1 MSLISMP
8 SVDFLFSKSFKSARV
23 VSLLCVA
30 VLLFCSPALPQGST
44 GRILGT
50 ITDQTGGYVAGATVT
65 VTDVA
70 RGVTQTLTTDS
81 DGAYVALNLI
91 AGSYSLRAE
100 LKGFK
105 VFERKNILVE
115 VGKDVRVDAT
125 LQTGSQT
132 ETITINEEL
141 PMVDTTST
149 ALGGTIS
156 NQTINEIPLNGRNYQ
171 NLLTLR
177 PGTTVY
183 PGGGPWTQTTNG
195 ARPEDTSYIL
205 DGLSNDE
212 AFMGFSVTNA
222 AAVAGDAATILPIDA
237 IQEFNTQVN
246 PKAEFGWKPG
256 AITSVGLKSGT
267 NQIHGSAYAFGRSDS
282 FDARNY
288 FNHFNTDGSLQPKTP
303 VELEQYGATAG
314 GRIIPDKLFWF
325 GAFEN
330 RNYNVGNSIGVNS
343 PTTVPVPGATACAP
357 LSGTTPLPGDCANSV
372 PDALTNLALHNVA
385 FSAQSLYLLGCP
397 ANVAAPY
404 TSCTGGAYG
413 PNASGQANRPGGF
426 PDQDSSR
433 NALGKVDYHIN
444 DKHTV
449 GGSYFFGND
458 NITAE
463 DAPELLPQYGT
474 VVHSRAQAV
483 AGHYAWT
490 PNANWAND
498 LRIGYTRYHLTIV
511 PANVGTTYQLNTG
524 LAPSVVA
531 TVGGLPN
538 VRIDGF
544 TELGGFHNFPKLVGP
559 DNVYDYVDQVSYLR
573 GKHAFKFG
581 AELRIDKVIQGTYR
595 GARGRPRFRAG
606 NLFAKSTALESFL
619 AGDVSNAGILAGDPI
634 RHMTQNL
641 FAGFI
646 QDDWRIAKRV
656 TLNLGLR
663 YELQG
668 VPSDA
673 HNQLGNFSP
682 SVGLQQVG
690 KNIGSLYNKDYTNFA
705 PRVGV
710 AWDVTG
716 NGTTVVRASASIVY
730 DLLSMS
736 TFLSQQ
742 NTNNTVT
749 LGANVVPTGAVIQVN
764 GVSTPGIGNIVASG
778 ITLPGSELNWNGS
791 AVGGAGIYP
800 SGLVSQVACG
810 DGIGNDAGPC
820 DIFAMDRNYKTPYV
834 TTWTLGVQHA
844 FSGRLSLDAAY
855 VGNHGSRLTGIQDI
869 NQAALGSSYTAAGNQ
884 PTRPFYAQYPYLE
897 FINYYSN
904 IYRSNYNGF
913 QFTFTGRNYHNLD
926 FVAGYTYSHAL
937 DNQSYNWNQYLP
949 KNSLSPQGEYGNS
962 DFDIKHRFTL
972 SATYNI
978 PGKKGYAQMLEGWQ
992 LNGILTLQSGQ
1003 PWQAFDTSND
1013 FSGTGEFADRWNI
1026 YGSPANFKSGGQD
1039 TIPLCTGDVTNP
1051 ASGTCGYSSPAGPV
1065 ALSAAQT
1072 NAAWGQCLTL
1082 AGATPGMLNSL
1093 GAAIG
1098 AGSGGCY
1105 VSRNGK
1111 SFLLPPAFGTFGNSG
1126 RNIFR
1131 DTGFRNLDFSVS
1143 KGWKFYERLTIQF
1156 RAEMFNIT
1164 NHSNFANPF
1173 GGATGQGVGATADP
1187 SITSQFGCGCA
1198 TPDVASANPVLGSG
1212 GARAIQFGLK
1222 FLF

>member
-1 MSLISMP
+1 M
-8 SVDFLFSKSFKSARV
+8 
-23 VSLLCVA
+23 
-30 VLLFCSPALPQGST
+30 
-44 GRILGT
+44 LGT
-50 ITDQTGGYVAGATVT
+50 VTDQSGGYVAGAPVT

-70 RGVTQTLTTDS
+70 RGVTQNLITDS
-81 DGAYVALNLI
+81 DGAYVALNLV
-91 AGSYSLRAE
+91 AGSYSVRVE
-100 LKGFK
+100 VKGFK
-105 VFERKNILVE
+105 VFERKNIQIE
-115 VGKDVRVDAT
+115 VGKDLRVDVV
-125 LQTGSQT
+125 LQPGSAT
-132 ETITINEEL
+132 ETITITEEV

-149 ALGGTIS
+149 TLGGTIS

-177 PGTTVY
+177 PGTTIY

-195 ARPEDTSYIL
+195 ARPEDTSYL
-205 DGLSNDE
+205 VDGLSNDE

-267 NQIHGSAYAFGRSDS
+267 NSIHGSAYAFGRSDS

-288 FNHFNTDGSLQPKTP
+288 FNPAGTPQTP

-325 GAFEN
+325 GGFEN
-330 RNYNVGNSIGVNS
+330 RNYTVGNSIPTNS
-343 PTTVPVPGATACAP
+343 PTTVTAAGGP
-357 LSGTTPLPGDCANSV
+357 DPSV
-372 PDALTNLALHNVA
+372 SIPDALADLAAHNVA
-385 FSAQSLYLLGCP
+385 FSSQSLYLLGCP
-397 ANVAAPY
+397 ANVAPPY
-404 TSCTGGAYG
+404 TSCTGGTFG
-413 PNASGQANRPGGF
+413 PNASGGKSLTGGF
-426 PDQDSSR
+426 PDVDSSR

-444 DKHTV
+444 EKNTLS
-449 GGSYFFGND
+449 GSYFFGND

-463 DAPELLPQYGT
+463 DSAELLPEYGT
-474 VVHSRAQAV
+474 VIHSRAQAA

-490 PNANWAND
+490 PSANWAND

-511 PANVGTTYQLNTG
+511 PANVGIAYQINTG
-524 LAPSVVA
+524 LSPDVVA
-531 TVGGLPN
+531 AVGGLPN
-538 VRIDGF
+538 VRISGF

-559 DNVYDYVDQVSYLR
+559 DNVYDFVDQVSNLR
-573 GKHAFKFG
+573 GKHALKFG
-581 AELRIDKVIQGTYR
+581 AEVRIDKVDQGTFR
-595 GARGRPRFRAG
+595 GARGRPTFNINGAFQG
-606 NLFAKSTALESFL
+606 STALESFL
-619 AGDVSNAGILAGDPI
+619 AGDVHNASILAGDPI

-641 FAGFI
+641 FAAFF
-646 QDDWRIAKRV
+646 QDDWRVAKNV

-668 VPSDA
+668 VPSDSN
-673 HNQLGNFSP
+673 NQLGNFQP
-682 SVGLQQVG
+682 SVGLEQVG

-710 AWDVTG
+710 AWDVRG
-716 NGTTVVRASASIVY
+716 NGKTVVRAGASIVY

-749 LGANVVPTGAVIQVN
+749 LGANVVPTGAAIQVG

-778 ITLPGSELNWNGS
+778 ITLPASELNWNGS
-791 AVGGAGIYP
+791 SVGGAGIYP
-800 SGLVSQVACG
+800 SNLVSQVACG

-834 TTWTLGVQHA
+834 TTWTLGIQHA
-844 FSGRLSLDAAY
+844 FTGKVSLDAAY

-869 NQAALGSSYTAAGNQ
+869 NQPALGSGWTPNDIAQGVNADGNEQ
-884 PTRPFYAQYPYLE
+884 LTRPFNSKFPYLG

-904 IYRSNYNGF
+904 IYRSNYNGL
-913 QFTFTGRNYHNLD
+913 QTTLTGRNFHGLD
-926 FVAGYTYSHAL
+926 FVAGYTYSHAI

-949 KNSLSPQGEYGNS
+949 KNSLDPQGEYGAS
-962 DFDIKHRFTL
+962 DFDIRHRFTL
-972 SATYNI
+972 SATYTI

-1003 PWQAFDTSND
+1003 PWQAIDETND
-1013 FSGTGEFADRWNI
+1013 FSGTGELADRWNFF
-1026 YGSPANFKSGGQD
+1026 GSPSDFHSRPDTAIPFFGGTAD
-1039 TIPLCTGDVTNP
+1039 FTTDPITGNVTGVVP
-1051 ASGTCGYSSPAGPV
+1051 GTP
-1065 ALSAAQT
+1065 
-1072 NAAWGQCLTL
+1072 
-1082 AGATPGMLNSL
+1082 AGATVCFNAASTQAQKNMLVFPG
-1093 GAAIG
+1093 
-1098 AGSGGCY
+1098 GGCY
-1105 VSRNGK
+1105 SSGR
-1111 SFLLPPAFGTFGNSG
+1111 SALIAPPLGTFGNSG

-1131 DTGFRNLDFSVS
+1131 DQGFHNLDLSVS
-1143 KGWKFYERLTIQF
+1143 KSWKFYEKLTMQF

-1164 NHSNFANPF
+1164 NHPNFANPF

-1187 SITSQFGCGCA
+1187 SAGPFGCSCS
-1198 TPDVASANPVLGSG
+1198 TPDTASVNPVLGSG

>member
-1 MSLISMP
+1 MQNCVNLK
-8 SVDFLFSKSFKSARV
+8 KSIGV
-23 VSLLCVA
+23 LA
-30 VLLFCSPALPQGST
+30 VLLAVLFLSSPAFPQGNF
-44 GRILGT
+44 GRIVGT
-50 ITDQTGGYVAGATVT
+50 VTDQTGGYIVGATVT
-65 VTDVA
+65 VTDPT
-70 RGVTQTLTTDS
+70 RGLSQTLTTDA
-81 DGAYVALNLI
+81 DGAYVAINLI
-91 AGSYSLRAE
+91 PGTYTVRAE
-100 LKGFK
+100 IKGFK
-105 VFERKNILVE
+105 AFERKNINVQ
-115 VGKDVRVDAT
+115 VAKDTRVDPI

-132 ETITINEEL
+132 ETITITEEV

-149 ALGGTIS
+149 TLGGTIS

-177 PGTTVY
+177 PGTTIY

-195 ARPEDTSYIL
+195 ARPEDTSYL
-205 DGLSNDE
+205 VDGLSNDE

-288 FNHFNTDGSLQPKTP
+288 FNQVGTPKTE

-314 GRIIPDKLFWF
+314 GRIIKDKLFWF
-325 GAFEN
+325 GGFEF
-330 RNYNVGNSIGVNS
+330 RNYTVGNSLTVNS
-343 PTTVPVPGATACAP
+343 PTTVTATGGPDASA
-357 LSGTTPLPGDCANSV
+357 SV
-372 PDALTNLALHNVA
+372 PDALAALAA
-385 FSAQSLYLLGCP
+385 QDIPFSQQSLYLLGCP
-397 ANVAAPY
+397 ADVAAPY
-404 TSCTGGAYG
+404 TSCTGGTYG
-413 PNASGQANRPGGF
+413 PNASGQVNRQGGF
-426 PDQDSSR
+426 PDIDSSR

-444 DKHTV
+444 DKNTLS
-449 GGSYFFGND
+449 GSYFFGND

-463 DAPELLPQYGT
+463 DSPELLPEYGT

-490 PNANWAND
+490 PNTNWAND

-511 PANVGTTYQLNTG
+511 PANVGIPYQINTG
-524 LAPSVVA
+524 LSPDVVA

-559 DNVYDYVDQVSYLR
+559 DNVYDFVDQVSNLR
-573 GKHAFKFG
+573 GKHALKFG
-581 AELRIDKVIQGTYR
+581 AEFRIDKVDQGTYR
-595 GARGRPRFRAG
+595 GARGRIRFRANG
-606 NLFAKSTALESFL
+606 AFDGSTALESFL
-619 AGDVSNAGILAGDPI
+619 AGDPTNTSILAGDPI

-641 FAGFI
+641 FAGFF
-646 QDDWRIAKRV
+646 QDDWRITKAI

-668 VPSDA
+668 VPSDSN
-673 HNQLGNFSP
+673 NQLGNFEP
-682 SVGLQQVG
+682 NVGLEQVG
-690 KNIGSLYNKDYTNFA
+690 VNIPSLYKKDPTNFA

-710 AWDVTG
+710 AWDLSG
-716 NGTTVVRASASIVY
+716 KGTTVIRGGVAIVY

-749 LGANVVPTGAVIQVN
+749 LGANVVPTGATLQVN
-764 GVSTPGIGNIVASG
+764 GVTTPGIGNIVASG
-778 ITLPGSELNWNGS
+778 ITLPASELNWNGS
-791 AVGGAGIYP
+791 SVGGAGIYP
-800 SGLVSQVACG
+800 SSLVSQVTCG
-810 DGIGNDAGPC
+810 DGLTVGEVTDAGPC

-834 TTWTLGVQHA
+834 TTWTLGIQHA
-844 FSGRLSLDAAY
+844 FSGKLSLDAAY

-869 NQAALGSSYTAAGNQ
+869 NQAALGSSYTDAGNQ
-884 PTRPFYAQYPYLE
+884 PTRPFYSKYPYLE

-904 IYRSNYNGF
+904 IYRSNYNGA
-913 QFTFTGRNYHNLD
+913 QITFTGRNWHGLD
-926 FVAGYTYSHAL
+926 FVAGYTYSHAI

-949 KNSLSPQGEYGNS
+949 KNSLDPQGEYGNS
-962 DFDIKHRFTL
+962 DFDIRHRFTL
-972 SATYNI
+972 SATYTI

-992 LNGILTLQSGQ
+992 VNGILTLQSSQ

-1013 FSGTGEFADRWNI
+1013 FSGTAEFADRWNI
-1026 YGSPANFKSGGQD
+1026 YGSPANFQSGGQD
-1039 TIPLCTGDVTNP
+1039 TIPLCVNGAHDGC
-1051 ASGTCGYSSPAGPV
+1051 SYSSPGGPV
-1065 ALSAAQT
+1065 YFSDQVTA
-1072 NAAWGQCLTL
+1072 AAWNQCLTL
-1082 AGATPGMLNSL
+1082 ANATPGMLDSL
-1093 GAAIG
+1093 NAAIG
-1098 AGSGGCY
+1098 GSTGGCY

-1131 DTGFRNLDFSVS
+1131 DTGFHNLDFSVS
-1143 KGWKFYERLTIQF
+1143 KSWRFYEKLTMQF
-1156 RAEMFNIT
+1156 RAEFFNIT
-1164 NHSNFANPF
+1164 NHPNFANPF

-1187 SITSQFGCGCA
+1187 SIPSQFGCGCV
-1198 TPDVASANPVLGSG
+1198 TPDTASVNPVLGSG

>member
-1 MSLISMP
+1 MSNCVKLRKFFGLLGLI
-8 SVDFLFSKSFKSARV
+8 A
-23 VSLLCVA
+23 A
-30 VLLFCSPALPQGST
+30 VLLLSLPAFPQGNT

-50 ITDQTGGYVAGATVT
+50 VTDQSGGYVAGAPVA

-70 RGVTQTLTTDS
+70 RGVTQNLITDS
-81 DGAYVALNLI
+81 DGAYVAINLV
-91 AGSYSLRAE
+91 AGTYTVRVE
-100 LKGFK
+100 VKGFK
-105 VFERKNILVE
+105 VFDRKNIQIE
-115 VGKDVRVDAT
+115 VGKDLRVDVV
-125 LQTGSQT
+125 LQTGATT
-132 ETITINEEL
+132 ETITITEEV

-149 ALGGTIS
+149 TLGGTIS
-156 NQTINEIPLNGRNYQ
+156 NQIINDLPLNGRNYQ

-195 ARPEDTSYIL
+195 ARPEDTSYMV

-288 FNHFNTDGSLQPKTP
+288 FNPVGTPKTP

-314 GRIIPDKLFWF
+314 GRIIKDKLFWF
-325 GAFEN
+325 GGFEN
-330 RNYNVGNSIGVNS
+330 RNYTVGNSIGVNS
-343 PTTVPVPGATACAP
+343 PTTVTAAGGP
-357 LSGTTPLPGDCANSV
+357 DPSV
-372 PDALTNLALHNVA
+372 SIPDALAGLAANKIP
-385 FSAQSLYLLGCP
+385 FSSQSLYILGCP
-397 ANVAAPY
+397 ANITAPY
-404 TSCTGGAYG
+404 TSCTGGLYG
-413 PNASGQANRPGGF
+413 PNATGAANITGGF
-426 PDQDSSR
+426 PDTDSSR

-444 DKHTV
+444 ERNTLS
-449 GGSYFFGND
+449 GSYFFGND

-463 DAPELLPQYGT
+463 DAPELLPTYGT
-474 VVHSRAQAV
+474 VIHSRAQAV

-490 PNANWAND
+490 PSAQWAND

-511 PANVGTTYQLNTG
+511 PANVGIAYQLNTG
-524 LAPSVVA
+524 LPASVVA

-559 DNVYDYVDQVSYLR
+559 DNVYDFVDQVSNLR
-573 GKHAFKFG
+573 GKHALKFG
-581 AELRIDKVIQGTYR
+581 GEFRIDKVNQGTYR
-595 GARGRPRFRAG
+595 GARGRPVFSAG
-606 NLFAKSTALESFL
+606 NAFTGSSSLESFL
-619 AGDVSNAGILAGDPI
+619 AGAVGNTGILAGNPV

-641 FAGFI
+641 FAGFL
-646 QDDWRIAKRV
+646 QDDWRVSKRV

-668 VPSDA
+668 VPSDSN
-673 HNQLGNFSP
+673 NQLGNFQP
-682 SVGLQQVG
+682 SVGLEQVG
-690 KNIGSLYNKDYTNFA
+690 KNIGSLYNKDATNFA

-716 NGTTVVRASASIVY
+716 NGTTVVRAGASIVY

-778 ITLPGSELNWNGS
+778 ITLNASQLNWNGS
-791 AVGGAGIYP
+791 SVGGASIYP
-800 SGLVSQVACG
+800 ANLVSQVACG
-810 DGIGNDAGPC
+810 DGKTVGTVTDAGPC

-834 TTWTLGVQHA
+834 TTWTVGVQHA
-844 FSGRLSLDAAY
+844 FSGKVTLDAAY

-869 NQAALGSSYTAAGNQ
+869 NQPAVGSGWTPAAILAGKVDSAAEVAA
-884 PTRPFYAQYPYLE
+884 RPFTANGKYPYLG

-904 IYRSNYNGF
+904 IYRSNYNGL
-913 QFTFTGRNYHNLD
+913 QATLTGRNYHGLD
-926 FVAGYTYSHAL
+926 FVAGYTFSHAI

-949 KNSLSPQGEYGNS
+949 KDSANPQGEYGNS
-962 DFDIKHRFTL
+962 DFDIRHRFTL
-972 SATYNI
+972 SLTYAL
-978 PGKKGYAQMLEGWQ
+978 PSKKGYAQMLEGWQ
-992 LNGILTLQSGQ
+992 VNGILTLQSGR
-1003 PWQAFDTSND
+1003 PWQAFDASND
-1013 FSGTGEFADRWNI
+1013 FSGTAELADRWNFF
-1026 YGSPANFKSGGQD
+1026 GNPADFQSRGDKS
-1039 TIPLCTGDVTNP
+1039 IPFCTGSGNKGCKYTAP
-1051 ASGTCGYSSPAGPV
+1051 SGTV
-1065 ALSAAQT
+1065 FMTAAQS
-1072 NAAWGQCLTL
+1072 APLYADCVAHG
-1082 AGATPGMLNSL
+1082 
-1093 GAAIG
+1093 GAA
-1098 AGSGGCY
+1098 GCY
-1105 VSRNGK
+1105 ASFNGK
-1111 SFLLPPAFGTFGNSG
+1111 SALVAPALGTFGNSG

-1131 DTGFRNLDFSVS
+1131 DSGFHNLDFSVS
-1143 KGWKFYERLTIQF
+1143 KSWKFGERFTTQF
-1156 RAEMFNIT
+1156 RAEMFNLT
-1164 NHSNFANPF
+1164 NHPNFANPF

-1187 SITSQFGCGCA
+1187 SAGPFGCGCA

>member
-1 MSLISMP
+1 MSNCVHLRKSFGLLALIS
-8 SVDFLFSKSFKSARV
+8 
-23 VSLLCVA
+23 A
-30 VLLFCSPALPQGST
+30 VLLLSLPAFPQGNT

-50 ITDQTGGYVAGATVT
+50 VTDKSGGYVAGAPVA

-70 RGVTQTLTTDS
+70 RGVTQNLITDS
-81 DGAYVALNLI
+81 DGAYVALNLV
-91 AGSYSLRAE
+91 AGNYTVRVE
-100 LKGFK
+100 VKGFK
-105 VFERKNILVE
+105 VFERRNIQIE
-115 VGKDVRVDAT
+115 VGKDLRVDVV
-125 LQTGSQT
+125 LQPGSTT
-132 ETITINEEL
+132 ETITITEEV

-149 ALGGTIS
+149 TLGGTIS
-156 NQTINEIPLNGRNYQ
+156 NMTINEIPLNGRNYQ

-177 PGTTVY
+177 PGTTIY

-195 ARPEDTSYIL
+195 ARPEDTSYL
-205 DGLSNDE
+205 VDGLSNDE

-288 FNHFNTDGSLQPKTP
+288 FNPAGTPKTP

-325 GAFEN
+325 GGFEN
-330 RNYNVGNSIGVNS
+330 RNYTVGNSIGVNA
-343 PTTVPVPGATACAP
+343 PTTVTAAGGP
-357 LSGTTPLPGDCANSV
+357 DPSVSV
-372 PDALTNLALHNVA
+372 PDALAALAANKIP
-385 FSAQSLYLLGCP
+385 FSSQSLYILGCP

-404 TSCTGGAYG
+404 TSCTGGLYG
-413 PNASGQANRPGGF
+413 PNATGAANITGGF
-426 PDQDSSR
+426 PDVDSSR

-444 DKHTV
+444 DKNTLS
-449 GGSYFFGND
+449 GSYFFGND

-463 DAPELLPQYGT
+463 DSPELLPEYGT
-474 VVHSRAQAV
+474 VVHSRAQAA

-490 PNANWAND
+490 PSANWAND
-498 LRIGYTRYHLTIV
+498 LRIGYTRYHLTII
-511 PANVGTTYQLNTG
+511 PANVGTTYQINTG
-524 LAPSVVA
+524 LSPAVVA

-559 DNVYDYVDQVSYLR
+559 DNVYDFVDQVSNLR
-573 GKHAFKFG
+573 GKHALKFG
-581 AELRIDKVIQGTYR
+581 GEIRVDKVDQGTFR
-595 GARGRPRFRAG
+595 GARGRIRFQTDGAFPG
-606 NLFAKSTALESFL
+606 ATPLESFL
-619 AGDVSNAGILAGDPI
+619 AGTPHNAAILAGDPV

-641 FAGFI
+641 FALFF
-646 QDDWRIAKRV
+646 QDDWRVARNI

-663 YELQG
+663 YELQA
-668 VPSDA
+668 VPTDSN
-673 HNQLGNFSP
+673 NQLGNFEP
-682 SVGLQQVG
+682 NVGLEQVG
-690 KNIGSLYNKDYTNFA
+690 KNIPSLYKKDPKNFA
-705 PRVGV
+705 PRFGV
-710 AWDVTG
+710 AWDVSG
-716 NGTTVVRASASIVY
+716 KGTTVIRGGVAIVY

-749 LGANVVPTGAVIQVN
+749 LGANVVPTGAVLQVN
-764 GVSTPGIGNIVASG
+764 GVNTPGIGNIVASG
-778 ITLPGSELNWNGS
+778 ITLGAGQLNWNGS
-791 AVGGAGIYP
+791 SVGGAGIYP
-800 SGLVSQVACG
+800 SNLVSNVACG

-820 DIFAMDRNYKTPYV
+820 DIFAMNRNYKTPYV
-834 TTWTLGVQHA
+834 TTWTLGIQHA
-844 FSGRLSLDAAY
+844 FSGKLSLDAAY

-869 NQAALGSSYTAAGNQ
+869 NQPALGSGWTPFDIINGVNADGNEQ
-884 PTRPFYAQYPYLE
+884 ATRPFNTKYPYLGY
-897 FINYYSN
+897 INYYSN
-904 IYRSNYNGF
+904 IYRSNYNGL
-913 QFTFTGRNYHNLD
+913 QLAFTGRGYHNLD

-949 KNSLSPQGEYGNS
+949 KNSLDPQGEYGNS
-962 DFDIKHRFTL
+962 DFDIRHRFTL
-972 SATYNI
+972 SATYTI

-1013 FSGTGEFADRWNI
+1013 FSGTGEFADRWNFF
-1026 YGSPANFKSGGQD
+1026 GSPSDFTSRGDKS
-1039 TIPLCTGDVTNP
+1039 IPFCTGSGAGGCTYTAP
-1051 ASGTCGYSSPAGPV
+1051 SGTIFMT
-1065 ALSAAQT
+1065 AAQS
-1072 NAAWGQCLTL
+1072 APLYADCVAHG
-1082 AGATPGMLNSL
+1082 GA
-1093 GAAIG
+1093 
-1098 AGSGGCY
+1098 GGCY
-1105 VSRNGK
+1105 ASFNGK
-1111 SFLLPPAFGTFGNSG
+1111 SALVAPAIGTFGNSG

-1131 DTGFRNLDFSVS
+1131 DQGFHNLDFSVS
-1143 KGWKFYERLTIQF
+1143 KSWKFGERLTTQF

-1164 NHSNFANPF
+1164 NHPNFANPF

-1187 SITSQFGCGCA
+1187 SVGPFGCGCA

>member
-1 MSLISMP
+1 M
-8 SVDFLFSKSFKSARV
+8 
-23 VSLLCVA
+23 
-30 VLLFCSPALPQGST
+30 
-44 GRILGT
+44 GT
-50 ITDQTGGYVAGATVT
+50 VTDQSGGYVAGAPVA

-70 RGVTQTLTTDS
+70 RGVTQNLITDS
-81 DGAYVALNLI
+81 DGAYVALNLV
-91 AGSYSLRAE
+91 AGTYSVRVE
-100 LKGFK
+100 VKGFK
-105 VFERKNILVE
+105 VFERKNIQIE
-115 VGKDVRVDAT
+115 VGKDLRVDVVLQPGSAT
-125 LQTGSQT
+125 
-132 ETITINEEL
+132 EVITITEEV

-149 ALGGTIS
+149 TLGGTIS

-177 PGTTVY
+177 PGTTIY

-195 ARPEDTSYIL
+195 ARPEDTSYL
-205 DGLSNDE
+205 VDGLSNDE

-288 FNHFNTDGSLQPKTP
+288 FNPVGTPKTP

-330 RNYNVGNSIGVNS
+330 RDYTVGNSIGVNS
-343 PTTVPVPGATACAP
+343 PTTVTATGGPNPAV
-357 LSGTTPLPGDCANSV
+357 SI
-372 PDALTNLALHNVA
+372 PDALQGIANFNLTQTPANQVPI
-385 FSAQSLYLLGCP
+385 SAQSLYLLGCP
-397 ANVAAPY
+397 ANIAPPF
-404 TSCTGGAYG
+404 TGCTGGTYG
-413 PNASGQANRPGGF
+413 PNATGGSNRVGGF
-426 PDQDSSR
+426 PDTDSSR

-444 DKHTV
+444 DKNTLS
-449 GGSYFFGND
+449 GSYFFGND

-463 DAPELLPQYGT
+463 DSPELLAEYGT
-474 VVHSRAQAV
+474 VVHSRAQAA

-490 PNANWAND
+490 PSANWAND

-511 PANVGTTYQLNTG
+511 PANVGTTYQINTG
-524 LAPSVVA
+524 LSPAVVA
-531 TVGGLPN
+531 TIGGLPN

-559 DNVYDYVDQVSYLR
+559 DNVYDFVDQVSNLR
-573 GKHAFKFG
+573 GKHALKFG
-581 AELRIDKVIQGTYR
+581 GEIRVDKVDQGTFR
-595 GARGRPRFRAG
+595 GARGRIRFRDNGAFAG
-606 NLFAKSTALESFL
+606 STSLESFL
-619 AGDVSNAGILAGDPI
+619 AGDPSNAAILAGDPV

-641 FAGFI
+641 FALFF
-646 QDDWRIAKRV
+646 QDDWRIARNI

-663 YELQG
+663 YELQA
-668 VPSDA
+668 VPTDSN
-673 HNQLGNFSP
+673 NQLGNFEP
-682 SVGLQQVG
+682 SVGLEQVG
-690 KNIGSLYNKDYTNFA
+690 KNIPSLYKKDPTNFA
-705 PRVGV
+705 PRFGV
-710 AWDVTG
+710 AWDVSG
-716 NGTTVVRASASIVY
+716 KGTTVIRGGVAIVY

-749 LGANVVPTGAVIQVN
+749 LGANVVPTGAVLQVG
-764 GVSTPGIGNIVASG
+764 GVNTPGIGNIVASG
-778 ITLPGSELNWNGS
+778 ITLPASELNWNGS
-791 AVGGAGIYP
+791 SVGGAGIYP
-800 SGLVSQVACG
+800 SNLVSQVACG
-810 DGIGNDAGPC
+810 DGLTFGAVTDAGPC
-820 DIFAMDRNYKTPYV
+820 DIFAMDRNYKTPFV

-844 FSGRLSLDAAY
+844 FSNKLSLDAAY

-869 NQAALGSSYTAAGNQ
+869 NQAALDSSYTVGNQ
-884 PTRPFYAQYPYLE
+884 VTRPFNAKYPYLE

-904 IYRSNYNGF
+904 IYRSNYNGL
-913 QFTFTGRNYHNLD
+913 QLAFTGRNYHGLD
-926 FVAGYTYSHAL
+926 FVAGYTYSHAI

-949 KNSLSPQGEYGNS
+949 KNSLDPQGEYGNS

-972 SATYNI
+972 SATYTI

-992 LNGILTLQSGQ
+992 LNGVLTLQSGQ

-1026 YGSPANFKSGGQD
+1026 YGSPANFKSGGQN
-1039 TIPLCTGDVTNP
+1039 TLPLCTGNVNDP
-1051 ASGTCGYSSPAGPV
+1051 SSGTCSYASPGGPV
-1065 ALSAAQT
+1065 AFSPAQT
-1072 NAAWGQCLTL
+1072 NAAWGQCLAL

-1093 GAAIG
+1093 AAAITG
-1098 AGSGGCY
+1098 GTGGCY

-1131 DTGFRNLDFSVS
+1131 DTGFHNLDLSVS
-1143 KGWKFYERLTIQF
+1143 KSWKFGERLTTQF
-1156 RAEMFNIT
+1156 RAEMFNVT
-1164 NHSNFANPF
+1164 NHPNFANPF

>member
-1 MSLISMP
+1 MQNCVNLK
-8 SVDFLFSKSFKSARV
+8 KSIGV
-23 VSLLCVA
+23 LA
-30 VLLFCSPALPQGST
+30 VLLAVLFLSSPAFPQGNF
-44 GRILGT
+44 GRIVGT
-50 ITDQTGGYVAGATVT
+50 VTDQTGGYIVGATVT
-65 VTDVA
+65 VTDPS
-70 RGVTQTLTTDS
+70 RGLSQTLTTDA
-81 DGAYVALNLI
+81 DGAYVAINLI
-91 AGSYSLRAE
+91 PGTYTVRAE
-100 LKGFK
+100 IKGFK
-105 VFERKNILVE
+105 AFERKNIIVQ
-115 VGKDVRVDAT
+115 VAKDTRVDPI

-132 ETITINEEL
+132 ETITITEEV

-149 ALGGTIS
+149 TLGGTIS

-177 PGTTVY
+177 PGTTIY

-195 ARPEDTSYIL
+195 ARPEDTSYL
-205 DGLSNDE
+205 VDGLSNDE

-288 FNHFNTDGSLQPKTP
+288 FNPVGTPKTA

-314 GRIIPDKLFWF
+314 GRIIKDKLFWF
-325 GAFEN
+325 GGFEF
-330 RNYNVGNSIGVNS
+330 RNYTVGNSIGVNS
-343 PTTVPVPGATACAP
+343 PTTVTATGGP
-357 LSGTTPLPGDCANSV
+357 DPSVSV
-372 PDALTNLALHNVA
+372 PDALAALAA
-385 FSAQSLYLLGCP
+385 QEIPFSQQSLYLLGCP
-397 ANVAAPY
+397 ADIAAPY
-404 TSCTGGAYG
+404 TSCTGGTFG
-413 PNASGQANRPGGF
+413 PNASGGKSIIGGF
-426 PDQDSSR
+426 PDVDSSR
-433 NALGKVDYHIN
+433 NAIGKVDYHPN
-444 DKHTV
+444 EKNTV
-449 GGSYFFGND
+449 SASYFFGND

-463 DAPELLPQYGT
+463 DSPELLPEYGT
-474 VVHSRAQAV
+474 VIHSRAQAV

-511 PANVGTTYQLNTG
+511 PANVGIPYQINTG
-524 LAPSVVA
+524 LSSDVVA

-538 VRIDGF
+538 VRIAGF

-559 DNVYDYVDQVSYLR
+559 DNVYDFVDQVSNLR
-573 GKHAFKFG
+573 GKHALKFG
-581 AELRIDKVIQGTYR
+581 AEFRIDKVDQGTYR
-595 GARGRPRFRAG
+595 GARGRPTF
-606 NLFAKSTALESFL
+606 NTTTLLTSLENFL
-619 AGDVSNAGILAGDPI
+619 AGDVHNASILAGDPV

-641 FAGFI
+641 FAGFF
-646 QDDWRIAKRV
+646 QDDWRITRSI

-668 VPSDA
+668 VPSDSN
-673 HNQLGNFSP
+673 NQLGNFEP
-682 SVGLQQVG
+682 NVGLEQVG
-690 KNIGSLYNKDYTNFA
+690 KNIGSLYNKDATNFA

-710 AWDVTG
+710 AWDLSG
-716 NGTTVVRASASIVY
+716 KGTTVIRGGLAIVY

-749 LGANVVPTGAVIQVN
+749 LGANVVPTGAVLQVN
-764 GVSTPGIGNIVASG
+764 GVQTPGIGNIVASG
-778 ITLPGSELNWNGS
+778 IVLPASELNWNGS
-791 AVGGAGIYP
+791 SVGGTGIYP
-800 SGLVSQVACG
+800 SNLVSQVACG
-810 DGIGNDAGPC
+810 DGLTIGTGPNAVTDAGPC

-834 TTWTLGVQHA
+834 TTWTLGIQHA
-844 FSGRLSLDAAY
+844 FSGKLSLDAAY

-869 NQAALGSSYTAAGNQ
+869 NQAALGSTYTDAGNQ
-884 PTRPFYAQYPYLE
+884 PTRPFYSKYPYLE

-904 IYRSNYNGF
+904 IYRSNYNGL
-913 QFTFTGRNYHNLD
+913 QLAFTGRNWHGLD
-926 FVAGYTYSHAL
+926 FVAGYTYSHAI

-949 KNSLSPQGEYGNS
+949 KNSLDPQGEYGNS
-962 DFDIKHRFTL
+962 DYDIRHRFTL
-972 SATYNI
+972 SATYTI

-1003 PWQAFDTSND
+1003 PWQSFDSAND
-1013 FSGTGEFADRWNI
+1013 FSGTGELADRWNFF
-1026 YGSPANFKSGGQD
+1026 GSPSDFHSRPDTAIPYFGASDFVVDTDPTSPTYKD
-1039 TIPLCTGDVTNP
+1039 TIGI
-1051 ASGTCGYSSPAGPV
+1051 AAGAP
-1065 ALSAAQT
+1065 
-1072 NAAWGQCLTL
+1072 
-1082 AGATPGMLNSL
+1082 AGATVCFNAATSQAQKNMLTYPG
-1093 GAAIG
+1093 
-1098 AGSGGCY
+1098 GGCY
-1105 VSRNGK
+1105 STGK
-1111 SFLLPPAFGTFGNSG
+1111 SALLAPPLGTFGNSG

-1131 DTGFRNLDFSVS
+1131 DNGFHNLDFSVS
-1143 KGWKFYERLTIQF
+1143 KSWRFYEKVTMQF

-1164 NHSNFANPF
+1164 NHPNFANPF

-1187 SITSQFGCGCA
+1187 SAGPFGCSCA
-1198 TPDVASANPVLGSG
+1198 TPDTASVNPVLGSG

>member
-1 MSLISMP
+1 MLNCVYLRKSFGLLALIS
-8 SVDFLFSKSFKSARV
+8 
-23 VSLLCVA
+23 A
-30 VLLFCSPALPQGST
+30 VLLFSQPAFPQGNN

-50 ITDQTGGYVAGATVT
+50 VTDQSGGYVAGAPVV

-70 RGVTQTLTTDS
+70 RGVTQNLLTDS
-81 DGAYVALNLI
+81 DGAYIALNLV
-91 AGSYSLRAE
+91 AGSYTIRVE
-100 LKGFK
+100 VKGFK
-105 VFERKNILVE
+105 VFERKNLQVE
-115 VGKDVRVDAT
+115 VGKDLRVDVV
-125 LQTGSQT
+125 LQPGSTT
-132 ETITINEEL
+132 ETITITEEA

-149 ALGGTIS
+149 TLGGTI
-156 NQTINEIPLNGRNYQ
+156 NNTTINEIPLNGRNYQ

-177 PGTTVY
+177 PGTTIY

-195 ARPEDTSYIL
+195 ARPEDTSYL
-205 DGLSNDE
+205 VDGLSNDE

-288 FNHFNTDGSLQPKTP
+288 FNPVGTPKTP

-314 GRIIPDKLFWF
+314 GRIIRDKLFWF
-325 GAFEN
+325 GGFEF
-330 RNYNVGNSIGVNS
+330 RNYTVGNSIGVNS
-343 PTTVPVPGATACAP
+343 PTTVTAAGGP
-357 LSGTTPLPGDCANSV
+357 DPSV
-372 PDALTNLALHNVA
+372 SIPDALTALAAQNIP

-413 PNASGQANRPGGF
+413 PNASGGKSITGGF
-426 PDQDSSR
+426 PDVDSSR

-444 DKHTV
+444 EKNTLS
-449 GGSYFFGND
+449 GSYFFGND

-463 DAPELLPQYGT
+463 DAPELLPEYGT
-474 VVHSRAQAV
+474 VIHSRAQAA

-490 PNANWAND
+490 PSANWAND

-511 PANVGTTYQLNTG
+511 PANVGTTYQINTG
-524 LAPSVVA
+524 LSPSVVA

-538 VRIDGF
+538 VRISGF

-559 DNVYDYVDQVSYLR
+559 DNVYDFVDQVSNLR
-573 GKHAFKFG
+573 GKHALKFG
-581 AELRIDKVIQGTYR
+581 GEFRIDKVDQGTYR
-595 GARGRPRFRAG
+595 GGRGRPVFRAG
-606 NLFAKSTALESFL
+606 DAFPNATALEDFL
-619 AGDVSNAGILAGDPI
+619 AGDVHNASILAGDPI

-641 FAGFI
+641 FAGFF
-646 QDDWRIAKRV
+646 QDDWRVSKNV

-673 HNQLGNFSP
+673 NNQLGNFQP
-682 SVGLQQVG
+682 SVGLEQVG
-690 KNIGSLYNKDYTNFA
+690 KNIGSLYNKDATNFA

-716 NGTTVVRASASIVY
+716 KGTTVVRAGASIVY

-749 LGANVVPTGAVIQVN
+749 LGANVVPTGAAIQVN
-764 GVSTPGIGNIVASG
+764 GVTTPGIGNIVASG
-778 ITLPGSELNWNGS
+778 ITLGSSQLNWNGS
-791 AVGGAGIYP
+791 SVGGAGIYP
-800 SGLVSQVACG
+800 SNLVSQVMCG

-820 DIFAMDRNYKTPYV
+820 DIFAMDRNYKTPFV
-834 TTWTLGVQHA
+834 TTWTVGVQHA
-844 FSGRLSLDAAY
+844 ITGKLSLDAAY

-869 NQAALGSSYTAAGNQ
+869 NQPAVGAGWTPAAIAAGAADGGAEAAA
-884 PTRPFYAQYPYLE
+884 RPYTLNGKFPYLG

-904 IYRSNYNGF
+904 IYRSNYNGL
-913 QFTFTGRNYHNLD
+913 QMTFTGRDYHGLN
-926 FVAGYTYSHAL
+926 FVAGYTYSHAI

-949 KNSLSPQGEYGNS
+949 KDSANPQGEYGNS
-962 DFDIKHRFTL
+962 DFDIRHRFTL
-972 SATYNI
+972 SLTYAL
-978 PGKKGYAQMLEGWQ
+978 PSKKGYAQMLEGWQ
-992 LNGILTLQSGQ
+992 VNGILTLQSGQ
-1003 PWQAFDTSND
+1003 PWQAFDSSND
-1013 FSGTGEFADRWNI
+1013 FSGTGELADRWDLF
-1026 YGSPANFKSGGQD
+1026 GPASNFKSGGQD
-1039 TIPLCTGDVTNP
+1039 SIPLCTGNVNDP
-1051 ASGTCGYSSPAGPV
+1051 LSGSCSYFSPGGTV
-1065 ALSAAQT
+1065 ALSPAQT
-1072 NAAWGQCLTL
+1072 NADWGGCL
-1082 AGATPGMLNSL
+1082 AHATPGMLTSL
-1093 GAAIG
+1093 AIASG
-1098 AGSGGCY
+1098 GGTGGCY

-1111 SFLLPPAFGTFGNSG
+1111 SFLLPPAIGTFGNSG

-1131 DTGFRNLDFSVS
+1131 DTGFHNLDFSVS
-1143 KGWKFYERLTIQF
+1143 KSWKFGERLTTQF

-1164 NHSNFANPF
+1164 NHPNFANPF

-1187 SITSQFGCGCA
+1187 SVGPFGCGCA
-1198 TPDVASANPVLGSG
+1198 TPDTASVNPVLGSG

>member
-1 MSLISMP
+1 MLNCVNLRKFLGLLALIS
-8 SVDFLFSKSFKSARV
+8 
-23 VSLLCVA
+23 A
-30 VLLFCSPALPQGST
+30 VLLLSFPAFPQGNT

-50 ITDQTGGYVAGATVT
+50 VTDQSGGYVAGAPVT

-70 RGVTQTLTTDS
+70 RGVTQNLITDS
-81 DGAYVALNLI
+81 DGAYVALNLV
-91 AGSYSLRAE
+91 AGTYSVRVE
-100 LKGFK
+100 VKGFK
-105 VFERKNILVE
+105 TFDRKNIQIE
-115 VGKDVRVDAT
+115 VGKDLRVDVVLQAGSAT
-125 LQTGSQT
+125 
-132 ETITINEEL
+132 EVITITEEV

-149 ALGGTIS
+149 TLGGTIS
-156 NQTINEIPLNGRNYQ
+156 NEIINDLPLNGRNYQ

-195 ARPEDTSYIL
+195 ARPEDTSYL
-205 DGLSNDE
+205 VDGLSNDE

-288 FNHFNTDGSLQPKTP
+288 FNQVGTPKTP

-325 GAFEN
+325 GGFEF
-330 RNYNVGNSIGVNS
+330 RNYTVGNSVPVNA
-343 PTTVPVPGATACAP
+343 PTTVTAAGGP
-357 LSGTTPLPGDCANSV
+357 DPTVSV
-372 PDALTNLALHNVA
+372 PDALAELAAHNIA
-385 FSAQSLYLLGCP
+385 FSSQSLNLLGCP

-404 TSCTGGAYG
+404 TSCTGGFYG
-413 PNASGQANRPGGF
+413 PNATGGKSINGGF
-426 PDQDSSR
+426 PDVDSSR

-444 DKHTV
+444 EKNTLS
-449 GGSYFFGND
+449 GSYFFGND

-463 DAPELLPQYGT
+463 DAPELLPEYGT

-490 PNANWAND
+490 PSAQWAND

-511 PANVGTTYQLNTG
+511 PANASTPNPLNSGVTNPILQG
-524 LAPSVVA
+524 V
-531 TVGGLPN
+531 TN
-538 VRIDGF
+538 IRIDGF

-559 DNVYDYVDQVSYLR
+559 DNVYDFVDQVSNLR
-573 GKHAFKFG
+573 GKHALKFG
-581 AELRIDKVIQGTYR
+581 GEFRVDKINQGTYR
-595 GARGRPRFRAG
+595 GGRGRIRFQDGSA
-606 NLFAKSTALESFL
+606 FANESPLESFL
-619 AGDVSNAGILAGDPI
+619 AGTPKSAALLAGDPV

-641 FAGFI
+641 FAGFF
-646 QDDWRIAKRV
+646 QDDWRISKRV

-668 VPSDA
+668 VPSEA
-673 HNQLGNFSP
+673 HDQLGNFEP
-682 SVGLQQVG
+682 SVGLEQVG
-690 KNIGSLYNKDYTNFA
+690 KNIGSLYKKDAKNFA

-710 AWDVTG
+710 AWDLTG
-716 NGTTVVRASASIVY
+716 NGTTVVRAGASIVY

-749 LGANVVPTGAVIQVN
+749 LGANVVPTGAVIQVG

-778 ITLPGSELNWNGS
+778 ITLGANQLNWNGS
-791 AVGGAGIYP
+791 SIGGATIYP
-800 SGLVSQVACG
+800 SNLVQQVMCG

-844 FSGRLSLDAAY
+844 FSGKVSLDAAY

-869 NQAALGSSYTAAGNQ
+869 NQTPLGSGGDQTS
-884 PTRPFYAQYPYLE
+884 RPFYSKYPYLE
-897 FINYYSN
+897 FINFYSN
-904 IYRSNYNGF
+904 IYRSNYNGL
-913 QFTFTGRNYHNLD
+913 QLALTGRNYHGLD
-926 FVAGYTYSHAL
+926 FVAGYTYSHAI

-949 KNSLSPQGEYGNS
+949 KDSFNPQGEYGNS
-962 DFDIKHRFTL
+962 DFDIRHRFTL
-972 SATYNI
+972 SLTYTL
-978 PGKKGYAQMLEGWQ
+978 PSKKGYAQMLEGWQ
-992 LNGILTLQSGQ
+992 VNGILTLQSGQ
-1003 PWQAFDTSND
+1003 PWAAFDTSND
-1013 FSGTGEFADRWNI
+1013 FSGTGEFADRWNF
-1026 YGSPANFKSGGQD
+1026 YGSPADFKSRGQSS
-1039 TIPLCTGDVTNP
+1039 IPVCVGDVTNP
-1051 ASGTCGYSSPAGPV
+1051 QSGTCSYSSPGGTVP
-1065 ALSAAQT
+1065 LSSAQGIADWT
-1072 NAAWGQCLTL
+1072 GCLSHS
-1082 AGATPGMLNSL
+1082 TPGMLASL
-1093 GAAIG
+1093 QAAM
-1098 AGSGGCY
+1098 AGGTGCY
-1105 VSRNGK
+1105 VSPNGR
-1111 SFLLPPAFGTFGNSG
+1111 SFLLPPAFATFGNSG

-1131 DTGFRNLDFSVS
+1131 DGGFHNMDFSVS
-1143 KGWKFYERLTIQF
+1143 KSWKFGERLTTQF
-1156 RAEMFNIT
+1156 RAEFFNIT
-1164 NHSNFANPF
+1164 NHPNFANPF
-1173 GGATGQGVGATADP
+1173 GAATGQGAGAQADP
-1187 SITSQFGCGCA
+1187 SVGPFGCGCF
-1198 TPDVASANPVLGSG
+1198 TPDAASANPVLGSG
-1212 GARAIQFGLK
+1212 GARAIQLGLK

>member
-1 MSLISMP
+1 MFNSDKIIKFMGILG
-8 SVDFLFSKSFKSARV
+8 VLC
-23 VSLLCVA
+23 LLA
-30 VLLFCSPALPQGST
+30 LNPAFPQGNT

-50 ITDQTGGYVAGATVT
+50 VTDQSGGYVGGATVA
-65 VTDVA
+65 VMDVA
-70 RGVTQTLTTDS
+70 RGVTQNLITDS
-81 DGAYVALNLI
+81 DGAYVAINLV
-91 AGSYSLRAE
+91 AGTYTVRVE
-100 LKGFK
+100 VKGFK
-105 VFERKNILVE
+105 VFERKNIQIE
-115 VGKDVRVDAT
+115 VGKDLRVDAV
-125 LQTGSQT
+125 LQTGSAT
-132 ETITINEEL
+132 ETITITEEV

-149 ALGGTIS
+149 TLGGTIS
-156 NQTINEIPLNGRNYQ
+156 NEIINDLPLNGRNYQ

-195 ARPEDTSYIL
+195 ARPEDTSYL
-205 DGLSNDE
+205 VDGLSNDE

-288 FNHFNTDGSLQPKTP
+288 FNQVGTPKTP

-325 GAFEN
+325 GGFEF
-330 RNYNVGNSIGVNS
+330 RNYTVGNSIGVNS
-343 PTTVPVPGATACAP
+343 PTTVPVSGVANCPNLVPGGP
-357 LSGTTPLPGDCANSV
+357 PLPGDCANSV
-372 PDALTNLALHNVA
+372 PDALNNLATHGVA
-385 FSAQSLYLLGCP
+385 FSSQSLYLLGCP
-397 ANVAAPY
+397 TNITAPY
-404 TSCTGGAYG
+404 SGCTGGAYG
-413 PNASGQANRPGGF
+413 PNATGGKSITGGF
-426 PDQDSSR
+426 PDVDSSR
-433 NALGKVDYHIN
+433 NAIGKVDYHIN
-444 DKHTV
+444 EHNTLS
-449 GGSYFFGND
+449 GSYFFGND

-463 DAPELLPQYGT
+463 DSPELLPEYGT
-474 VVHSRAQAV
+474 VIHSRAQAV

-490 PNANWAND
+490 PSAQWAND

-511 PANVGTTYQLNTG
+511 PANVGTVYQINTG
-524 LAPSVVA
+524 LSPSVVA

-538 VRIDGF
+538 VRISGF

-559 DNVYDYVDQVSYLR
+559 DNVYDFVDQVSNLR
-573 GKHAFKFG
+573 GKHALKFG
-581 AELRIDKVIQGTYR
+581 GELRIDKVDQGTFR
-595 GARGRPRFRAG
+595 GARGRPVFGTGGA
-606 NLFAKSTALESFL
+606 FSDSTALESFL
-619 AGDVSNAGILAGDPI
+619 AGDVHNASILAGDPV

-641 FAGFI
+641 FAAFF

-673 HNQLGNFSP
+673 NNQLGNFQP
-682 SVGLQQVG
+682 SVGLEQVG
-690 KNIGSLYNKDYTNFA
+690 KNIGSLYNKDATNFA

-716 NGTTVVRASASIVY
+716 NGTTVVRGGVSIVY

-749 LGANVVPTGAVIQVN
+749 LGANVVPTGAAIQLN
-764 GVSTPGIGNIVASG
+764 GVTTPGIGTIVASG
-778 ITLPGSELNWNGS
+778 ITLGASQLNWNGS

-800 SGLVSQVACG
+800 SNLVSQVTCG
-810 DGIGNDAGPC
+810 DGIGTDAGPC
-820 DIFAMDRNYKTPYV
+820 DTFAMDRNYKTPYV

-844 FSGRLSLDAAY
+844 FSGKVSLDAAY

-869 NQAALGSSYTAAGNQ
+869 NQPPVGSGWTPAAIAAGAVDSGAEVAARTYTANG
-884 PTRPFYAQYPYLE
+884 QYPYLG

-904 IYRSNYNGF
+904 IYRSNYNGL
-913 QFTFTGRNYHNLD
+913 QVTLTGRSYHGLD
-926 FVAGYTYSHAL
+926 FVAGYTYSHAI

-949 KNSLSPQGEYGNS
+949 KDSTNPQGEYGNS
-962 DFDIKHRFTL
+962 DFDIRHRFTL
-972 SATYNI
+972 SLTYSL
-978 PGKKGYAQMLEGWQ
+978 PSKKGYAQMLEGWQ
-992 LNGILTLQSGQ
+992 VNGILTLQSGQ
-1003 PWQAFDTSND
+1003 PWQAFDSSND
-1013 FSGTGEFADRWNI
+1013 FSGTGELADRWDFF
-1026 YGSPANFKSGGQD
+1026 GSPADFKSGGQD
-1039 TIPLCTGDVTNP
+1039 SIPECVNGGHNGC
-1051 ASGTCGYSSPAGPV
+1051 SYSSPAGTV
-1065 ALSAAQT
+1065 FFSDQQTAAM
-1072 NAAWGQCLTL
+1072 WSGCL
-1082 AGATPGMLNSL
+1082 AHATPGMLTSL
-1093 GAAIG
+1093 AIAT
-1098 AGSGGCY
+1098 AGGTGGCF

-1111 SFLLPPAFGTFGNSG
+1111 SFLLPPSIGTFGNSG

-1131 DTGFRNLDFSVS
+1131 DGGFHNMDFSVS
-1143 KGWKFYERLTIQF
+1143 KSWKFGERLTTQF
-1156 RAEMFNIT
+1156 RAEFFNIT
-1164 NHSNFANPF
+1164 NHPNFANPF

-1187 SITSQFGCGCA
+1187 SVGPFGCGCA
-1198 TPDVASANPVLGSG
+1198 TPDTASVNPVLGSG

>member
-1 MSLISMP
+1 
-8 SVDFLFSKSFKSARV
+8 
-23 VSLLCVA
+23 
-30 VLLFCSPALPQGST
+30 
-44 GRILGT
+44 LG
-50 ITDQTGGYVAGATVT
+50 IVTDQSGGYVAGATVT
-65 VTDVA
+65 VSDVA
-70 RGVTQTLTTDS
+70 RGVTQTLTTDT
-81 DGAYVALNLI
+81 DGAYVAINLI
-91 AGSYSLRAE
+91 AGSYNVRAE

-105 VFERKNILVE
+105 VFERKNVQVE
-115 VGKDVRVDAT
+115 VGKDARVDAV

-132 ETITINEEL
+132 ETITISEDA
-141 PMVDTTST
+141 PMMDTTST
-149 ALGGTIS
+149 TLGGTIS

-267 NQIHGSAYAFGRSDS
+267 NTIHGSAYAFGRSDS

-288 FNHFNTDGSLQPKTP
+288 FNQVGTPKTP

-330 RNYNVGNSIGVNS
+330 RNYTVGNSISVNA
-343 PTTVPVPGATACAP
+343 PTTVSVGNPGI
-357 LSGTTPLPGDCANSV
+357 SV
-372 PDALTNLALHNVA
+372 PDALAGLAANNIP

-397 ANVAAPY
+397 TNITAPY
-404 TSCTGGAYG
+404 TGCTGGTYG
-413 PNASGQANRPGGF
+413 PNTTNSKTITGGF
-426 PDQDSSR
+426 PDVDSSR

-444 DKHTV
+444 DRNTL

-463 DAPELLPQYGT
+463 DAPELLPEYGT
-474 VVHSRAQAV
+474 VIHSRAQAV
-483 AGHYAWT
+483 ATHYAYT
-490 PNANWAND
+490 PSAQWAND
-498 LRIGYTRYHLTIV
+498 FRFGYTRYHLTIV
-511 PANVGTTYQLNTG
+511 PANVGTTYQINTG
-524 LAPSVVA
+524 LSPEVVA

-538 VRIDGF
+538 VRISGF

-559 DNVYDYVDQVSYLR
+559 DNVYDIVDQVSNLR

-581 AELRIDKVIQGTYR
+581 AEFRIDKVNQGTYR
-595 GARGRPRFRAG
+595 GARGRPVFNGGDAFPG
-606 NLFAKSTALESFL
+606 STALESFL
-619 AGDVSNAGILAGDPI
+619 AGDVHNASILAGNPI
-634 RHMTQNL
+634 RDMTQNL
-641 FAGFI
+641 FAAFV
-646 QDDWRIAKRV
+646 QDDWRISKRV

-673 HNQLGNFSP
+673 NNQLGNFSP
-682 SVGLQQVG
+682 TVGLQQVG
-690 KNIGSLYNKDYTNFA
+690 KNIGSLYKKDFTNFA

-710 AWDVTG
+710 AWDVFG
-716 NGTTVVRASASIVY
+716 DGTTVVRGGGSIVY

-749 LGANVVPTGAVIQVN
+749 LGANVVPTGAVLQVN

-778 ITLPGSELNWNGS
+778 ITLPSSELNWNGS
-791 AVGGAGIYP
+791 SVGGAGIYP
-800 SGLVSQVACG
+800 SNLVAQVACG
-810 DGIGNDAGPC
+810 DGVGNDAGPC
-820 DIFAMDRNYKTPYV
+820 DVFAMDRNYKTPFV
-834 TTWTLGVQHA
+834 STWTFGIQHA
-844 FSGRLSLDAAY
+844 FKSKLSLDVAY

-869 NQAALGSSYTAAGNQ
+869 NQPAVGSGWTPAAIAAGAVDGGAEAAA
-884 PTRPFYAQYPYLE
+884 RPFTLNGKFPYLG

-904 IYRSNYNGF
+904 IYRSNYNGL
-913 QFTFTGRNYHNLD
+913 QATLTARNWHGLD
-926 FVAGYTYSHAL
+926 FVAGYTYSHAI

-949 KNSLSPQGEYGNS
+949 KDSANPQGEYGNS
-962 DFDIKHRFTL
+962 DFDIRHRFTL
-972 SATYNI
+972 SATYTI
-978 PGKKGYAQMLEGWQ
+978 PGRKGFAQMLEGWQ
-992 LNGILTLQSGQ
+992 VNGILTLQSGQ
-1003 PWQAFDTSND
+1003 PWQAFDASND
-1013 FSGTGEFADRWNI
+1013 FSGTGELADRWDFF
-1026 YGSPANFKSGGQD
+1026 GSPGDFKSPGQD
-1039 TIPLCTGDVTNP
+1039 SIPLCVNG
-1051 ASGTCGYSSPAGPV
+1051 ASGGCTYTSPAGTV
-1065 ALSAAQT
+1065 ALSDAQT
-1072 NAAWGQCLTL
+1072 AADWAGCL
-1082 AGATPGMLNSL
+1082 AHATPGMMTSLNI
-1093 GAAIG
+1093 AT
-1098 AGSGGCY
+1098 AGGTGGCY

-1111 SFLLPPAFGTFGNSG
+1111 SFLLPPAIGTFGNSG

-1131 DTGFRNLDFSVS
+1131 DGGFHNLDFSVS
-1143 KGWKFYERLTIQF
+1143 KSWKFGERLTTQF

-1164 NHSNFANPF
+1164 NHPNFANPF

-1187 SITSQFGCGCA
+1187 SVGPFGCGCA
-1198 TPDVASANPVLGSG
+1198 TPDTASVNPVLGSG

>member
-1 MSLISMP
+1 MSNCVNFRKSFGLLALIS
-8 SVDFLFSKSFKSARV
+8 
-23 VSLLCVA
+23 A
-30 VLLFCSPALPQGST
+30 VLLLSLPAYPQGNT
-44 GRILGT
+44 GRILGAVSDKSGT
-50 ITDQTGGYVAGATVT
+50 YIAGANVA

-70 RGVTQTLTTDS
+70 RGVTQNLVTDS
-81 DGAYVALNLI
+81 DGAFVALNLV
-91 AGSYSLRAE
+91 AGTYSVRVE
-100 LKGFK
+100 VKGFK
-105 VFERKNILVE
+105 VFDRKNIQVE
-115 VGKDVRVDAT
+115 VGKDLRVDVVLQPGSAT
-125 LQTGSQT
+125 
-132 ETITINEEL
+132 EVITITEEV

-149 ALGGTIS
+149 TLGGTID
-156 NQTINEIPLNGRNYQ
+156 NTTINEIPLNGRNYQ

-177 PGTTVY
+177 PGTTIY

-195 ARPEDTSYIL
+195 ARPEDTSYL
-205 DGLSNDE
+205 VDGLSNDE

-267 NQIHGSAYAFGRSDS
+267 NAIHGSAYAFGRSDS

-288 FNHFNTDGSLQPKTP
+288 FNPVGTPKTP

-330 RNYNVGNSIGVNS
+330 RNYTVGNSVPVNS
-343 PTTVPVPGATACAP
+343 PTTVTATGGP
-357 LSGTTPLPGDCANSV
+357 DPSQSI
-372 PDALTNLALHNVA
+372 PDALTDLATNHPTVA
-385 FSAQSLYLLGCP
+385 LSAQSLALLGCP
-397 ANVAAPY
+397 ANIQAPY
-404 TSCTGGAYG
+404 TGCTGGAYG
-413 PNASGQANRPGGF
+413 PNATGAKNFIGGF
-426 PDQDSSR
+426 PDVDSSR

-444 DKHTV
+444 EKNTLS
-449 GGSYFFGND
+449 GSYFFGND

-463 DAPELLPQYGT
+463 DAPELLPEYGT

-490 PNANWAND
+490 PSASWAND

-511 PANVGTTYQLNTG
+511 PANASTPNPLNTG
-524 LAPSVVA
+524 VTNPILQGV
-531 TVGGLPN
+531 PN
-538 VRIDGF
+538 IRIDGF

-559 DNVYDYVDQVSYLR
+559 DNVYDFVDQVSNLR
-573 GKHAFKFG
+573 GKHAMKFG
-581 AELRIDKVIQGTYR
+581 GEFRVDKINQGTYR
-595 GARGRPRFRAG
+595 GGRGRIRFQNDFTFTG
-606 NLFAKSTALESFL
+606 ETPLESFL
-619 AGDVSNAGILAGDPI
+619 AGTPNSASLLAGDPV

-641 FAGFI
+641 FAGFF
-646 QDDWRIAKRV
+646 QDDWRVSKRV

-668 VPSDA
+668 VPSEA
-673 HNQLGNFSP
+673 HDQLGNFEP
-682 SVGLQQVG
+682 SVGLEQVG
-690 KNIGSLYNKDYTNFA
+690 KNIGSLYKKDPKNFA

-716 NGTTVVRASASIVY
+716 NGTTVIRAGASIVY

-749 LGANVVPTGAVIQVN
+749 LGANVVPTGAVIQVG
-764 GVSTPGIGNIVASG
+764 GVNTPGIGNIVASG
-778 ITLPGSELNWNGS
+778 ITLGANQLNWNGS
-791 AVGGAGIYP
+791 SIGGATIYP
-800 SGLVSQVACG
+800 ANLVQQVACG

-844 FSGRLSLDAAY
+844 FSGKLSLDAAY

-869 NQAALGSSYTAAGNQ
+869 NQAALGSGGDQT
-884 PTRPFYAQYPYLE
+884 TRPFNAQYPYLE
-897 FINYYSN
+897 FINFYSN
-904 IYRSNYNGF
+904 IYRSNYNGL
-913 QFTFTGRNYHNLD
+913 QLAFTGRGYHGLD
-926 FVAGYTYSHAL
+926 FVAGYTYSHAI

-949 KNSLSPQGEYGNS
+949 KDSLNPQGEYGNS

-972 SATYNI
+972 SATYTI

-992 LNGILTLQSGQ
+992 VNGILTLQSGQ

-1013 FSGTGEFADRWNI
+1013 FSGTGEFADRWNF
-1026 YGSPANFKSGGQD
+1026 YGNPADFRARGQSS
-1039 TIPLCTGDVTNP
+1039 IPVCTGNVTDP
-1051 ASGTCGYSSPAGPV
+1051 ASGSCSFSSPGGTVP
-1065 ALSAAQT
+1065 LSAAQT
-1072 NAAWGQCLTL
+1072 NADWAGCLSHS
-1082 AGATPGMLNSL
+1082 TPGMLASL
-1093 GAAIG
+1093 QQAM
-1098 AGSGGCY
+1098 AGGTGCF
-1105 VSRNGK
+1105 VSPNGR
-1111 SFLLPPAFGTFGNSG
+1111 SFLLPPAFGTFGTSG

-1143 KGWKFYERLTIQF
+1143 KSWKFGERLTTQF
-1156 RAEMFNIT
+1156 RAEFFNIT
-1164 NHSNFANPF
+1164 NHPNFANPF

-1187 SITSQFGCGCA
+1187 SVGPFGCGCF
-1198 TPDVASANPVLGSG
+1198 TPDAASANPVLGSG
-1212 GARAIQFGLK
+1212 GARAIQLGLK